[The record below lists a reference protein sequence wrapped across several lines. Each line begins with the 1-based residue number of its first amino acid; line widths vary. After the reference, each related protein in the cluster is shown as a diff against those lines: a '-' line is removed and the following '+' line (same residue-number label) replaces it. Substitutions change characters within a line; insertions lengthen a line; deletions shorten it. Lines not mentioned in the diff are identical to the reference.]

1 MLYNKKILIVTL
13 LLVIC
18 LFISCKKVA
27 PNVSF
32 EIGTTE
38 LSSSNPSDES
48 PVGFVNYS
56 NKVTIKVNDKSQV
69 IDEYNCTLHG
79 AGECG
84 KMGKDNFDSL
94 QLKFPE
100 FIAGKI
106 VLAEVIAG
114 REIERAWASYYRYF
128 AVLENDK
135 LDVYRYLIPDNG
147 VEIDTT
153 SITLLKSIKN

>member
-1 MLYNKKILIVTL
+1 MLDNKKTLFVDL
-13 LLVIC
+13 LLVVC
-18 LFISCKKVA
+18 LFISCKKPA

-56 NKVTIKVNDKSQV
+56 NKVNIKVNDKSQL

-84 KMGKDNFDSL
+84 TMGKDNFDSL
-94 QLKFPE
+94 Q
-100 FIAGKI
+100 
-106 VLAEVIAG
+106 
-114 REIERAWASYYRYF
+114 AWKKNRK
-128 AVLENDK
+128 NDEK
-135 LDVYRYLIPDNG
+135 RVQIWC
-147 VEIDTT
+147 
-153 SITLLKSIKN
+153 K